1 MKRAFIL
8 LLCAVLAVGAC
19 GCGADRTDSSAESLT
34 AGVEPAGKGNS
45 LSLFAS
51 SYGSSSKEES
61 SSSAVSSKEASSVY
75 SEPVSSYSDSTSSA
89 DTSSVYSSSVYS
101 TSSKASTSSKTYS
114 AASSKGAS
122 SVTSSKATSSKK
134 SGPVTPIST
143 QPNPTGLTSV
153 DRKNNNGSNWE
164 LTLVNPWNTL
174 HTSYSVELGSVDS
187 RYSNGAH
194 YFDKRAV
201 KYLNAMCKAAS
212 KDGVN
217 LIVISSYRTYD
228 YQQMLY
234 NNEIADYKAR
244 NPGCSNKEAKIGA
257 ATVVARPAT
266 SEHNLGLAVDFN
278 SVEES
283 FKYTAEYK
291 WLQKH
296 CTEYGFIMRYAK
308 SKQSYTGVIYE
319 PWHYRYVG
327 KENAKKIAASGLS
340 LEEWLLQNGG

>member
-1 MKRAFIL
+1 MKRAFTL
-8 LLCAVLAVGAC
+8 LLCTVLAVGAC
-19 GCGADRTDSSAESLT
+19 GCGADRTDSSGESLT

-61 SSSAVSSKEASSVY
+61 SSAAVSSKDVSSVY
-75 SEPVSSYSDSTSSA
+75 SEPTSSYSDSASSA
-89 DTSSVYSSSVYS
+89 DASSVYSSS
-101 TSSKASTSSKTYS
+101 SKASKSSKSYS
-114 AASSKGAS
+114 AAGSKEAS

-187 RYSNGAH
+187 RYSSGAH
-194 YFDKRAV
+194 YFDKRAI

-244 NPGCSNKEAKIGA
+244 NPAAAIREAKNRSGNRCCA
-257 ATVVARPAT
+257 SRHKRAQPGPCG
-266 SEHNLGLAVDFN
+266 GL
-278 SVEES
+278 
-283 FKYTAEYK
+283 
-291 WLQKH
+291 
-296 CTEYGFIMRYAK
+296 
-308 SKQSYTGVIYE
+308 
-319 PWHYRYVG
+319 
-327 KENAKKIAASGLS
+327 
-340 LEEWLLQNGG
+340 